1 MHLLKRTH
9 YLRQGNYRKSRVFV
23 RPGTPGPLLGYFN
36 FRPGYFLR
44 LRLQMFISLFPVVK
58 PKPNNNVEHY
68 SLYVLFCTMFCRS
81 MAQNAPWGLKN
92 SKIFQGVAPNPPQQ
106 SSDNPPP
113 TPTPTW
119 YCVPR
124 WWLHRHISSLL
135 LLHLSLRLQILTKTL
150 VNLLFNP
157 RGAYLFQTHLKEA
170 LD

>member
-44 LRLQMFISLFPVVK
+44 LRLQMFIILFPVVK

-92 SKIFQGVAPNPPQQ
+92 SKIFQGVAPNPP
-106 SSDNPPP
+106 SRVAT
-113 TPTPTW
+113 TPLPHLPQLGTVCQDGGSTAIFRPC
-119 YCVPR
+119 YCYICPCDFK
-124 WWLHRHISSLL
+124 S
-135 LLHLSLRLQILTKTL
+135 
-150 VNLLFNP
+150 
-157 RGAYLFQTHLKEA
+157 
-170 LD
+170 